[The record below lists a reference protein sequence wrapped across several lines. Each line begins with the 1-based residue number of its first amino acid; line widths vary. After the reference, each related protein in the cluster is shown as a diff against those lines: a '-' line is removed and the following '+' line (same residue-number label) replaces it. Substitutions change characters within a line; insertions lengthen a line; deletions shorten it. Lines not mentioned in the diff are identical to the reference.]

1 MENIS
6 KIDTSLHSMKHRSA
20 KHDYS
25 DRGIYMLTFVTI
37 NRQPLFGRVVDA
49 KMQLSELGALI
60 EQEVLSIPRFYPQLE
75 ILQVQIMPDHL
86 HVLIFI
92 HERLSKH
99 LSFVVK
105 GFKIGCNRIYH
116 AFVTNT
122 RGNKNAATM
131 TADGGDIPRTTDGET
146 ESPILFESGYHDRFL
161 RNHGQLEN
169 LMNYIKENPRR
180 LWIKQQHRE
189 LFEHVTNLSIGSQTY
204 AAIGNRFLLQRPDK
218 LQVQCSRKI
227 SEEEL
232 YAQQEQLLEA
242 GREGTVLVSPCI
254 SLGEKQI
261 ARAALEAGV
270 PLIVLLENGFPEYYK
285 PPKTYFEACAA
296 GRLLMLA
303 PWEYHFEKR
312 TITRT
317 QCLALNAMAKD
328 ICQHTHAAIE
338 TPPR

>member
-6 KIDTSLHSMKHRSA
+6 STDTSPHSMKHRSA
-20 KHDYS
+20 MHDYR
-25 DRGIYMLTFVTI
+25 DRGIYMLTLVTT
-37 NRQPLFGRVVDA
+37 NRQPLFGQVVDA

-60 EQEVLSIPRFYPQLE
+60 EQEVLGIPRYYPQLE
-75 ILQVQIMPDHL
+75 ILQVQMMPDHL

-92 HERLSKH
+92 HEQLPKH
-99 LSFVVK
+99 LSAVVK
-105 GFKIGCNRIYH
+105 GFKIGCNRVYRESQSFAPSSVVI
-116 AFVTNT
+116 A
-122 RGNKNAATM
+122 RGVSIASSS
-131 TADGGDIPRTTDGET
+131 
-146 ESPILFESGYHDRFL
+146 SPLFEPGYHDRIL

-169 LMNYIKENPRR
+169 LKDYITDNPRR
-180 LWIKQQHRE
+180 LWIKQHHRE
-189 LFEHVTNLSIGSQTY
+189 LFEHVTNLCFGSQIY
-204 AAIGNRFLLQRPDK
+204 AAIGNRFLLQHPDK
-218 LQVQCSRKI
+218 LQIQCSRKI

-232 YAQQEQLLEA
+232 LTKQEQLLEA
-242 GREGTVLVSPCI
+242 GREGAVLVSPCI
-254 SLGEKQI
+254 SPGEKQI
-261 ARAALEAGV
+261 ARAALESGV

-312 TITRT
+312 AITRV
-317 QCLALNAMAKD
+317 QCLALNAMAED

>member
-6 KIDTSLHSMKHRSA
+6 PTNTPPHSMKHRSA
-20 KHDYS
+20 MHDYH
-25 DRGIYMLTFVTI
+25 DRGIYMLTLVTT

-49 KMQLSELGALI
+49 KMQLSELGAMI
-60 EQEVLSIPRFYPQLE
+60 EQEVLGIPSYYPQLE
-75 ILQVQIMPDHL
+75 ILQVQMMPDHL

-92 HERLSKH
+92 HERLPKH
-99 LSFVVK
+99 LSSVVK
-105 GFKIGCNRIYH
+105 GFKIGCNRIYQ
-116 AFVTNT
+116 AAISSVPSSVTPDPSSAVIV
-122 RGNKNAATM
+122 RGVSIASKM
-131 TADGGDIPRTTDGET
+131 P
-146 ESPILFESGYHDRFL
+146 LFEAGYHDRIL

-169 LMNYIKENPRR
+169 LRDYIKDNPRR
-180 LWIKQQHRE
+180 LWIKQHHRD
-189 LFEHVTNLSIGSQTY
+189 LFEHVSNLTFGSQTY

-218 LQVQCSRKI
+218 LQVQCSRRI

-232 YAQQEQLLEA
+232 LAKQEQLLES
-242 GREGTVLVSPCI
+242 GREGAVLVSPCI
-254 SLGEKQI
+254 SPGEKQI

-312 TITRT
+312 AITRA
-317 QCLALNAMAKD
+317 QCLALNALAED
-328 ICQHTHAAIE
+328 ICRHTHAAI
-338 TPPR
+338 